1 MDLISLFDHF
11 DISQITEVIYVNGQ
25 IHLQFSWTLS
35 MIQFREYIKIIR
47 EHNPSELNIHYDKF
61 FIIINK

>member
-11 DISQITEVIYVNGQ
+11 DMSQISEVIYVNGQ
-25 IHLQFSWTLS
+25 IRLQFSWTLS